1 MIAGEGIQAPMTPP
15 LTLSSLP
22 LFPLGSV
29 LFPDGVL
36 ALRVF
41 EVRYLDMV
49 RKCHR
54 TGAPFGVVALTQGQE
69 VRQAGAPEE
78 RFNDIG
84 TLAIIEQLE
93 TPQPGLV
100 TLLCRGSQRFRITQR
115 HHLQHGLWIADVDHV
130 EQDLTVPVPDDL
142 KKASTALAQVLH
154 TLQVR
159 DPDIPHL
166 VTPTAAQLNDC
177 GWVANRWCELLPVPL
192 ELKQRLMELDN
203 PLVRLELVGDVL
215 ERTGIA
221 QSR

>member
-1 MIAGEGIQAPMTPP
+1 MTQP

-29 LFPDGVL
+29 LFPGGLL

-49 RKCHR
+49 RKCHQA
-54 TGAPFGVVALTQGQE
+54 GAPFGVVALTQGRE

-78 RFNDIG
+78 QFNDVG
-84 TLAIIEQLE
+84 TLAVIEQID
-93 TPQPGLV
+93 TPQPGLI

-115 HHLQHGLWIADVDHV
+115 SHLPHGLWIADVGHIDPDLMV
-130 EQDLTVPVPDDL
+130 PIPQDLR
-142 KKASTALAQVLH
+142 KASTALAQVLR
-154 TLQVR
+154 TLKQR
-159 DPDIPHL
+159 DPETPTAI
-166 VTPTAAQLNDC
+166 VPTAAQLDDC

-221 QSR
+221 PTQ

>member
-1 MIAGEGIQAPMTPP
+1 MTPP

-159 DPDIPHL
+159 DPDMPHL

>member
-1 MIAGEGIQAPMTPP
+1 MTQP

-29 LFPDGVL
+29 LFPGGLL

-49 RKCHR
+49 RKCHQA
-54 TGAPFGVVALTQGQE
+54 GAPFGVVALTQGRE

-78 RFNDIG
+78 QFNDVG
-84 TLAIIEQLE
+84 TLAVIEQID
-93 TPQPGLV
+93 TPQPGLI

-115 HHLQHGLWIADVDHV
+115 SHLPHGLWIADVGHIDP
-130 EQDLTVPVPDDL
+130 DLTVPIPQDL
-142 KKASTALAQVLH
+142 RKASTALAQVLH
-154 TLQVR
+154 TLKQR
-159 DPDIPHL
+159 DPETPTAI
-166 VTPTAAQLNDC
+166 VPTAAQLDDC

-192 ELKQRLMELDN
+192 ELKQRLMELHN

-221 QSR
+221 PTQ

>member
-1 MIAGEGIQAPMTPP
+1 MTPP

-49 RKCHR
+49 RKCHQA
-54 TGAPFGVVALTQGQE
+54 GAPFGVVSLTQGQE

-84 TLAIIEQLE
+84 TLAVIEQLE
-93 TPQPGLV
+93 TPQPGLITV
-100 TLLCRGSQRFRITQR
+100 LCRGSQRFRITQR
-115 HHLQHGLWIADVDHV
+115 RHLTHGLWTADVDHI
-130 EQDLTVPVPDDL
+130 ERDLTVPVPEDL
-142 KKASTALAQVLH
+142 KKASTALAQVLN

-159 DPDIPHL
+159 DPGMPHL
-166 VTPTAAQLNDC
+166 VTPTAAQLDDC

-221 QSR
+221 Q

>member
-1 MIAGEGIQAPMTPP
+1 MTPP

-159 DPDIPHL
+159 DPDMPHL
-166 VTPTAAQLNDC
+166 ITPTAAQLNDC

-221 QSR
+221 Q

>member
-1 MIAGEGIQAPMTPP
+1 MTQP

-29 LFPDGVL
+29 LFPGGLL

-49 RKCHR
+49 RKCHQA
-54 TGAPFGVVALTQGQE
+54 GAPFGVVALTQGRE

-78 RFNDIG
+78 QFNDVG
-84 TLAIIEQLE
+84 TLAVIEQIDA
-93 TPQPGLV
+93 PQPGLI

-115 HHLQHGLWIADVDHV
+115 SHLPHGLWIADVGHIDPDLMV
-130 EQDLTVPVPDDL
+130 PIPQDLR
-142 KKASTALAQVLH
+142 KASTALAQVLH
-154 TLQVR
+154 TLKQR
-159 DPDIPHL
+159 DPETPTAI
-166 VTPTAAQLNDC
+166 VPTAAQLDDC

-221 QSR
+221 PTQ

>member
-1 MIAGEGIQAPMTPP
+1 MIAGEGIRAPMTPP
-15 LTLSSLP
+15 LTLSCLP

-159 DPDIPHL
+159 DPDMPHL
-166 VTPTAAQLNDC
+166 ITPTAAQLNDC

-221 QSR
+221 Q

>member
-1 MIAGEGIQAPMTPP
+1 MIAGEGIRAPMTPP

-29 LFPDGVL
+29 LFPHGVL

-41 EVRYLDMV
+41 ELRYLDMV

-159 DPDIPHL
+159 DPDMPHL
-166 VTPTAAQLNDC
+166 ITPTAAQLNDC

-221 QSR
+221 Q

>member
-1 MIAGEGIQAPMTPP
+1 MEPARGAPPEVHRAQCACGQ
-15 LTLSSLP
+15 LAVLC
-22 LFPLGSV
+22 LGKPIKVSV
-29 LFPDGVL
+29 
-36 ALRVF
+36 
-41 EVRYLDMV
+41 
-49 RKCHR
+49 CHCTACQRR

-159 DPDIPHL
+159 DPDMPHL
-166 VTPTAAQLNDC
+166 ITPTAAQLNDC

-221 QSR
+221 Q

>member
-1 MIAGEGIQAPMTPP
+1 MIAGEGIHAPMTPP

-159 DPDIPHL
+159 DPDMPHL

-221 QSR
+221 Q